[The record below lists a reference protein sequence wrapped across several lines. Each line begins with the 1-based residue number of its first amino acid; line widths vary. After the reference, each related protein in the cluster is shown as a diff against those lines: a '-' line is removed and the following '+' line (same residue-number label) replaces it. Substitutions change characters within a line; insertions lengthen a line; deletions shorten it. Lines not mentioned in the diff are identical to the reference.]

1 MSAKKTE
8 NLSQQNEEVLEKSTE
23 GSDKLFSTPIIN
35 FSTNNPT
42 SEFVTF
48 VLKNYNS
55 KGKYNLNGQSSAIN
69 PKTGRKEAI
78 WYIPGEDSIWQ
89 SELVERL
96 KDKAVVS
103 KRGIIKFDKK
113 RTRIRRTD
121 TLAMD
126 FLKNHPSNLDNPTRL
141 IGEARIEFEEYNPA
155 KIQAAALEKDLFE
168 IKMTNKAINAP
179 VEQMRKHAL
188 YLNIKPNDD
197 LGFRKSDDGIRSEYM
212 VAAKRNPKLFDE
224 SFGSPVV
231 EISYLI
237 KKAIRDA
244 KIDIGGATG
253 NVTWAGTG
261 SFICRNP
268 ATKNPHDVLL
278 ELAMSTTAEGLAFK
292 SQLSSLTS

>member
-1 MSAKKTE
+1 MNTKENELVKEELTQKKD
-8 NLSQQNEEVLEKSTE
+8 VV
-23 GSDKLFSTPIIN
+23 GSELFSLPKTTFN
-35 FSTNNPT
+35 TNNSN

-69 PKTGRKEAI
+69 PKTGRKESI

-96 KDKAVVS
+96 KDKAVTG
-103 KRGIIKFDKK
+103 KRGIFKFDKK
-113 RTRIRRTD
+113 RVRIRKTD
-121 TLAMD
+121 TLAME
-126 FLKNHPSNLDNPTRL
+126 FLTNHPANLDNPTRL

-179 VEQMRKHAL
+179 VEQMRKHAF

-197 LGFRKSDDGIRSEYM
+197 LGFPKSDDGIRSEYM

-231 EISYLI
+231 EVSYLI

-244 KIDIGGATG
+244 KIDIGGASG
-253 NVTWAGTG
+253 NVTWAGTQA
-261 SFICRNP
+261 FICRKP

-292 SQLSSLTS
+292 SQLNSLTS

>member
-1 MSAKKTE
+1 MSAKKSELIKEEVTQE
-8 NLSQQNEEVLEKSTE
+8 QQNV
-23 GSDKLFSTPIIN
+23 GSAELFSAPKVSFNTTDPN
-35 FSTNNPT
+35 

-69 PKTGRKEAI
+69 PKTGRKEYI

-89 SELVERL
+89 SELTERL

-103 KRGIIKFDKK
+103 KRGVIKFDKK

-121 TLAMD
+121 TLAME
-126 FLKNHPSNLDNPTRL
+126 FLQNHPANLDNPTRL
-141 IGEARIEFEEYNPA
+141 IGETRIEFEEYNPA

-168 IKMTNKAINAP
+168 IQMTNKAINAP
-179 VEQMRKHAL
+179 VEQMRKHAF

-197 LGFRKSDDGIRSEYM
+197 LGFPKSDDGIRSEYM
-212 VAAKRNPKLFDE
+212 VAAKRNPKLFNE

-244 KIDIGGATG
+244 KIDIGGSSG

-261 SFICRNP
+261 GFICRNP

-278 ELAMSTTAEGLAFK
+278 ELAMSTTQEGLAFK

>member
-1 MSAKKTE
+1 MSAKKTDE
-8 NLSQQNEEVLEKSTE
+8 LVKEELTLKQDVGNAE
-23 GSDKLFSTPIIN
+23 LFLAPKVSFNTTDPN
-35 FSTNNPT
+35 

-69 PKTGRKEAI
+69 PKTKRKEAI

-121 TLAMD
+121 TLAME
-126 FLKNHPSNLDNPTRL
+126 FLTNHPSNLDNPTRL

-155 KIQAAALEKDLFE
+155 KIQAAKFAQELFE

-179 VEQMRKHAL
+179 VEQMRKHAF

-197 LGFRKSDDGIRSEYM
+197 LGFPKSDDGIRSEYM

-244 KIDIGGATG
+244 KIDIGGSNG
-253 NVTWAGTG
+253 NVTWAGT
-261 SFICRNP
+261 SAFICRKP